1 MRCELGTCKQQR
13 HDCCIDDNKRI
24 YIAAHTAFW
33 LKPVALIRPAWANL
47 RAATE

>member
-24 YIAAHTAFW
+24 YICMTENNMG
-33 LKPVALIRPAWANL
+33 WAKKVIP
-47 RAATE
+47 